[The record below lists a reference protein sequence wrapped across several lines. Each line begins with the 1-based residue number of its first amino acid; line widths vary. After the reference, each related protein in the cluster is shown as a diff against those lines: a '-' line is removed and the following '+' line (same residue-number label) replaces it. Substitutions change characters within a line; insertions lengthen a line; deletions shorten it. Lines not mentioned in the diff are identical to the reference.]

1 MDSIIYWLAL
11 QGLESSGVRNGH
23 RLLKIFG
30 SPEPLFRNDR
40 KHLELLGL
48 SAESIQEI
56 LSGRILRT
64 AEHILRR
71 CTKCEAPIWTFQDP
85 SYPPLLKQI
94 FDPPLLI
101 YLRGQTRL
109 AGSDSIAIVGARRAS
124 SYGIHAA
131 EWLSSEL
138 AMRGLTVVSGLAR
151 GIDAAAH
158 RGALLARG
166 NTLAVLGNGVD
177 IVYPRENKKLF
188 YEIAEKGC
196 LLSEFPPGCYPAPSN
211 FPVRNRII
219 SGLCYG
225 TVIAEAS
232 EFSGSLITA
241 RLALEQGREV
251 FAVPGNITSQKSFGP
266 NFLIKQGAKI
276 VQCPQ
281 DILDELPDKFR
292 HLVSPRPKPA
302 AAPEPED
309 DVLNLIPRDSEIT
322 FDQLL
327 ERSGLSFSELCA
339 RLFQLEVNGQ
349 LRKLPGNLFVRK
361 LEASNGRK

>member
-1 MDSIIYWLAL
+1 MNASLIYWVAL
-11 QGLESSGVRNGH
+11 QALESCGVRNGH
-23 RLLKIFG
+23 RLLKMFG

-40 KHLELLGL
+40 KHLQLLGL
-48 SAESIQEI
+48 SAEAIQEI
-56 LSGRILRT
+56 QSGRILKT
-64 AEHILRR
+64 AEQILHR
-71 CTKCEAPIWTFQDP
+71 CEKCDTLIWTFHDP
-85 SYPPLLKQI
+85 LYPHLLKQI

-101 YLRGQTRL
+101 FLRGHTKL
-109 AGSDSIAIVGARRAS
+109 AGGDALAIVGARRAS

-138 AMRGLTVVSGLAR
+138 AMRGLVIVSGLAR

-166 NTLAVLGNGVD
+166 HTLAVLGNGVD

-188 YEIAEKGC
+188 YEITEKGC
-196 LLSEFPPGCYPAPSN
+196 LLSEFPPGCYPVPSN

-219 SGLCYG
+219 SGLCHG

-241 RLALEQGREV
+241 RLSLEQGREV

-276 VQCPQ
+276 VQCAQ
-281 DILDELPDKFR
+281 DVLDELPDKFR
-292 HLVSPRPKPA
+292 VAASRPSPSVPA
-302 AAPEPED
+302 ETD
-309 DVLNLIPRDSEIT
+309 DQVLKHIPRDSEIM
-322 FDQLL
+322 FDQLV
-327 ERSGLSFSELCA
+327 ERTGLSFSELCA
-339 RLFQLEVNGQ
+339 RLFQLEVSGQ
-349 LRKLPGNLFVRK
+349 IRKLPGNLFVRK
-361 LEASNGRK
+361 LEAGK